1 MKESGRERAESAR
14 FEDALLLAL
23 KMKDGVT
30 NQEAVFGTEV
40 SGSRISWG
48 ITFVMMEIKR

>member
-1 MKESGRERAESAR
+1 
-14 FEDALLLAL
+14 
-23 KMKDGVT
+23 MKDGVT

-40 SGSRISWG
+40 SWG

>member
-1 MKESGRERAESAR
+1 
-14 FEDALLLAL
+14 
-23 KMKDGVT
+23 MKDGVT
-30 NQEAVFGTEV
+30 TQEAVFGTEV

>member
-1 MKESGRERAESAR
+1 
-14 FEDALLLAL
+14 
-23 KMKDGVT
+23 MKDGVT

-40 SGSRISWG
+40 SGLRFSWG